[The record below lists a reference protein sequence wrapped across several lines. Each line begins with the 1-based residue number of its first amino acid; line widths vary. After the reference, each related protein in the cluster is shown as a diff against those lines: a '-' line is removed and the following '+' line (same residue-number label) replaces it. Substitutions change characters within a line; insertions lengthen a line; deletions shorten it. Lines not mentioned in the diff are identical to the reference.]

1 MPGPVSDR
9 VTDHLIDPDTG
20 QPLPRDRSRSRVA
33 ALRGPALMAVSM
45 LVAYAVVGVLGG
57 WLWHQLWSPDL
68 GVVVSHQWY
77 ATGDA
82 LRNDFSGTGLYV
94 LVALGAGLVTG
105 LAGAIVGGARPVATV
120 VVATLG
126 SALAAYVMLKVGE
139 GLGPTDP
146 QQLASQLADGKN
158 LPGALRVS
166 GFTPLLALPFG
177 TLVALAIVYTIFP
190 GKSPEAG
197 FGAEPRG

>member
-1 MPGPVSDR
+1 VSDQ
-9 VTDHLIDPDTG
+9 VVDPDTG
-20 QPLPRDRSRSRVA
+20 QPLPPSRSRSRVE
-33 ALRGPALMAVSM
+33 ALRAPALIAVVI
-45 LVAYAVVGVLGG
+45 LVAYAVVAVVAG

-68 GVVVSHQWY
+68 GVVVSHRWY

-94 LVALGAGLVTG
+94 LVALGAGLLTG
-105 LAGAIVGGARPVATV
+105 LASALLGGSRPVLTV
-120 VVATLG
+120 VVAALG
-126 SALAAYVMLKVGE
+126 SALAAYVMLQVGQ

-146 QQLASQLADGKN
+146 QELAATVGDGKN

-166 GFTPLLALPFG
+166 GFSPLLAFPLG
-177 TLVALAIVYTIFP
+177 TLGALAIVYTIFP